1 MEFVELN
8 QDEFD
13 IFSRSYKDK
22 CYLQSLA
29 VGELRKR
36 NGWDVIYLGV
46 KDNNQIIAATMLLS
60 KKRRFKKEFYAM
72 RGPLVDFSNTK
83 VLTFFIN
90 NLKKYIKD
98 NNGYMLR
105 IDPYVECISRDKDSN
120 ITDQFDNSCV
130 KNNLKKLGFK
140 EVEAKEMTDTVQA
153 KFMYVIDNCNN
164 LDEVMKDM
172 DSKTRQMIR
181 KNEKNGIIIRKGSI
195 EDIPLFVDIMN
206 HTSERR
212 QFNDRGEKFYRD
224 MYECLDKDN
233 MISLIFA
240 ELDINIT
247 KDNIEK
253 ERKEIDKARADREE
267 NRKLGKCNEKKALAK
282 EKEENELLRR
292 LAKKEVELNEM
303 KEKYGEKITLGGIL
317 YILYGNEVAS
327 LFGGS
332 YDTFKEYQPFYTIH
346 YEMIKYACENNY
358 QRYNFYAINNN
369 LDPKDSQY
377 GIYQFKRSF
386 GGHVVEF
393 LGEFILPVD
402 KFLYTV
408 QSLLNNIN
416 KKRNH

>member
-13 IFSRSYKDK
+13 SFSRSYKDK
-22 CYLQSLA
+22 CYLQSIA

-36 NGWDVIYLGV
+36 NGWNVNYLGV
-46 KDNNQIIAATMLLS
+46 KNNNQIMAATMLLS
-60 KKRRFKKEFYAM
+60 KKRRFKKEFYAI
-72 RGPLVDFSNTK
+72 RGPLVDFSNIDI
-83 VLTFFIN
+83 LNFFIT
-90 NLKKYIKD
+90 NLKRFVKE

-105 IDPYVECISRDKDSN
+105 IDPYVECISRDKDFN
-120 ITDQFDNSCV
+120 ITNEFDNRIF
-130 KNNLKKLGFK
+130 KDNLKNLGFK
-140 EVEAKEMTDTVQA
+140 EVNAKEITDTIQA
-153 KFMYVIDNCNN
+153 KFMYVIDNCND
-164 LDEVMKDM
+164 LDETMKKM
-172 DSKTRQMIR
+172 DSKIRHMIR
-181 KNEKNGIIIRKGSI
+181 KNEKNGVVIRKGSI

-212 QFNDRGEKFYRD
+212 QFNDRGEKFYHD
-224 MYECLDKDN
+224 MYECLSKDN
-233 MISLIFA
+233 MISLVFA
-240 ELDINIT
+240 ELDINVA
-247 KDNIEK
+247 KENIEK

-282 EKEENELLRR
+282 EKEENEILQR
-292 LAKKEVELNEM
+292 LAKKEIELSEM
-303 KEKYGEKITLGGIL
+303 NEKYGERITLGGIL
-317 YILYGNEVAS
+317 YILYENEVAS

-332 YDTFKEYQPFYTIH
+332 YDTFKEYQPFYTLH

-377 GIYQFKRSF
+377 GIYQFKKSF

-416 KKRNH
+416 KKKNH